1 MSTKIFSFRPPT
13 SQPQQSTP
21 SGWTETESDDRDT
34 QPQRPTVRLP
44 AVGTEEAKFIVPPST
59 MPTSLPDAGNKF
71 VHREHDL
78 KPSYLFNAE
87 NVVTLLVGPEKESMI
102 VHTSYLTRTSKFFA
116 SALKKEWIEGQ
127 TRTIELDEENPE
139 LMAHYL
145 DWVYTTQLPTRDSLF
160 FVAESSK
167 VVAHELLAELY
178 VLGERRLDSRLRNAI
193 IDEFIRLRLDLH
205 DLSKCQPSRRASCI
219 NTIYQGTPAGS
230 PARRLMVNLSL
241 RWGCPQCCS
250 NDDLDKAFLV
260 DITKAFF
267 TAGHFAKGIEERRL
281 IVPRAE
287 DYRV

>member
-13 SQPQQSTP
+13 SQPQQSTA
-21 SGWTETESDDRDT
+21 SGWTETEPDDRDT
-34 QPQRPTVRLP
+34 QPQRQTICLFTG
-44 AVGTEEAKFIVPPST
+44 GTEEAKSIVPPST
-59 MPTSLPDAGNKF
+59 MPTSLPDARNQLA
-71 VHREHDL
+71 HREHDL

-87 NVVTLLVGPEKESMI
+87 NAVTLIVGPEKESMI
-102 VHTSYLTRTSKFFA
+102 VHTGYLTRTSVFFA
-116 SALKKEWIEGQ
+116 SALKKVWIEGQ
-127 TRTIELDEENPE
+127 NRTIELIEETPE

-145 DWVYTTQLPTRDSLF
+145 DWLYTAQLPTENTLLF
-160 FVAESSK
+160 GAESSK

-178 VLGERRLDSRLRNAI
+178 VLGERRLDWRLRNAI
-193 IDEFIRLRLDLH
+193 IAEFIRLRLIIH
-205 DLSKCQPSRRASCI
+205 ISECQSSRRVNCI

-230 PARRLMVNLSL
+230 PARRLMVDLSL

-267 TAGHFAKGIEERRL
+267 TAGHFAKSIEERRL